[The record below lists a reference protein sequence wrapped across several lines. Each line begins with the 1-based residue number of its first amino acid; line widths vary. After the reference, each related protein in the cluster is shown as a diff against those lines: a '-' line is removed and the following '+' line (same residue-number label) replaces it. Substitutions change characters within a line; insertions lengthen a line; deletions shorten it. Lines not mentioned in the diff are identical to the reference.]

1 VLPFESVIPRDLGCT
16 TSVLV
21 LDVLA
26 RCGILTAEQVPTPF
40 TGTEITPGVRM
51 TLTKARLTCEWEIIS
66 LEVLLQP
73 NIPPSPSGPHTEYTR
88 RLELRRAAVTAL
100 ARREQRVADLR
111 LVLFGVGGLMAY
123 LSFGPHLFSAWLL
136 ILPLLAFAGLV
147 IFHDQL
153 IQRKNRARRSVRF
166 YEQGLARLEDRWA
179 GTGVSGERFLEA
191 AHPYAV
197 DLDLFGSGSLFEL
210 LCTARTRA
218 GEETLAKWLCAPA
231 TPAVIAAR
239 QAAVEE
245 LRSRIDLRE
254 DLALLGEAVR
264 GSVDVDA
271 VDAWGSAPVVLRGK
285 AYRVVVAL
293 LSIATGAAAIAWLSD
308 AGSGPLLVMLLIG
321 QAVVA
326 PYGSRVRRV
335 VRDVDRPARD
345 LALFASFL
353 HRLEQE
359 RYESPLLRELAAGFE
374 DATGRPSVRLAR
386 LRWLVSVLQ
395 AQRNGVFALTGL
407 GLFLL
412 WSTQLAFAIE
422 AWRAECGPLL
432 ARWITAVGEF
442 EALSAL
448 AGYAY
453 EHPADPF
460 PRIEAA
466 GPLFEAEGLGHPLL
480 PAAGN
485 VRNDLRLDPDR
496 QLLMISGSNMSGKST
511 FLRSVGINTVLALA
525 GAPVRARRLTVS
537 PLNLGASIRVQDSL
551 QQGIS
556 HFYAEIL
563 RLRQVVDLS
572 RGDLPLL
579 FLLDEILHGTNSH
592 DRRIGAEAVIRTLV
606 RSGAL
611 GLVTTHDLALARIVE
626 DPELHAANGHF
637 QDTILDGRIAFD
649 YRLQPG
655 VVTKSNAIEL
665 MRSVGLDV

>member
-1 VLPFESVIPRDLGCT
+1 
-16 TSVLV
+16 
-21 LDVLA
+21 
-26 RCGILTAEQVPTPF
+26 
-40 TGTEITPGVRM
+40 
-51 TLTKARLTCEWEIIS
+51 
-66 LEVLLQP
+66 
-73 NIPPSPSGPHTEYTR
+73 
-88 RLELRRAAVTAL
+88 LELRRAAAAAL
-100 ARREQRVADLR
+100 EQRERRVADLR
-111 LVLFGVGGLMAY
+111 LMLFGVGGLMAY
-123 LSFGPHLFSAWLL
+123 LAFGRGLFSAWLL
-136 ILPLLAFAGLV
+136 IVPLVAFAGLV

-179 GTGVSGERFLEA
+179 GTGVTGERFQEA
-191 AHPYAV
+191 AHPYAS

-218 GEETLAKWLCAPA
+218 GEETLASWLRAPA

-239 QAAVEE
+239 QGAVEE
-245 LRSRIDLRE
+245 LRSRLDLRE
-254 DLALLGEAVR
+254 DLALLGAAVR

-271 VDAWGSAPVVLRGK
+271 VDAWGSAPVVLQGK
-285 AYRVVVAL
+285 AIRVVVGV
-293 LSIATGAAAIAWLSD
+293 LSIATAAAAIAWLSE
-308 AGSGPLLVMLLIG
+308 AGSGPLIVMLLIG

-326 PYGSRVRRV
+326 PFGARVRKV

-359 RYESPLLRELAAGFE
+359 QYESPLLRELA
-374 DATGRPSVRLAR
+374 TGLDSPGVRPSERLAR

-407 GLFLL
+407 GLILL

-460 PRIEAA
+460 PEIVGA
-466 GPLFEAEGLGHPLL
+466 GTLFEGEGLGHPLL

-485 VRNDLRLDPDR
+485 VRNDLRLDRDH

-525 GAPVRARRLTVS
+525 GAPVRARRLTIS
-537 PLNLGASIRVQDSL
+537 PLNVGASIRVQDSL

-572 RGDLPLL
+572 RGELPLL

-606 RSGAL
+606 HGGAL
-611 GLVTTHDLALARIVE
+611 GLVTTHDLALARIVD
-626 DPELHAANGHF
+626 DPELHAENGHF
-637 QDTILDGRIAFD
+637 QDTIAEGRIAFD
-649 YRLQPG
+649 YHLQPG

-665 MRSVGLDV
+665 MRSVGLEV